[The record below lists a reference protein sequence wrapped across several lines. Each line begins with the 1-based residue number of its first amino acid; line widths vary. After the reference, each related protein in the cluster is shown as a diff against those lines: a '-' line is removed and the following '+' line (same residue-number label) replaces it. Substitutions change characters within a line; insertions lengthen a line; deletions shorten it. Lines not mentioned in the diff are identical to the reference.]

1 MVGTTTKR
9 VVFVIIMLTVI
20 LLVYGAYVKL
30 TMPDYG
36 AFASCLTQNNIVMYG
51 TNWCPHCQNQK
62 KMFGSAF
69 KDIIFIDCDVSPDC
83 KELGIKAYPT
93 WAVNG
98 TLLEP
103 GVMEL
108 DALGGISDCELPA

>member
-1 MVGTTTKR
+1 MIRQTTR
-9 VVFVIIMLTVI
+9 RIAIGVAI
-20 LLVYGAYVKL
+20 LAALFLVYGVYAKV
-30 TMPDYG
+30 TMPDYST
-36 AFASCLTQNNIVMYG
+36 FASCLTQNNIVMYG
-51 TNWCPHCQNQK
+51 TNWCQHCQAQK

-69 KDIIFIDCDVSPDC
+69 KSIIFIDCDVSPDC
-83 KELGIKAYPT
+83 EELGIKAYPT

-108 DALGGISDCELPA
+108 EALSRISDCELPG